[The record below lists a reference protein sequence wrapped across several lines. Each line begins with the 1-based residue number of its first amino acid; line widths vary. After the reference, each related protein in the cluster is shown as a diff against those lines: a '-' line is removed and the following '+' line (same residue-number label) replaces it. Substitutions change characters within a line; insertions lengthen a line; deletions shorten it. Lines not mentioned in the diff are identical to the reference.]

1 MSLNEAALSEE
12 PALEVFKHLGYEYK
26 KGSEIGPNAE
36 DPERESFSDVVLR
49 DRLKKKLRE
58 FNPKIPEEGIESAVS
73 QLLGFN
79 SPRLL
84 KSNKN
89 FHEKVSQG
97 VQVEFK
103 IDGEERGGFVDII
116 NFEKPDANDFL
127 VSNQFTI
134 QVGEDNPKRR
144 PDILIFVNGLP
155 IGIIE
160 NKDPTN
166 PNATIETAYKQV
178 TDRYVNDIP
187 DLFHYNELIAV
198 MDMGNAELGCLS
210 AGLEWFSPWRYI
222 HEEVDATQ
230 ELPPFEVLIRG
241 AFEPKRLLD
250 LIRHFILFS
259 DEDGQ
264 LSKKLAAYHQFY
276 AVNNAV
282 ENSKEVVLNPDD
294 NRIGVVWHTQGSGK
308 SLSMVFYANKVRQ
321 VRDME
326 NPTLVFLTDRN
337 DLDEQLFKTFKQHG
351 LPAEWADNDDRI
363 QLRER
368 LNREAGGIIFSTI
381 QKFQTT
387 DDEAEYPEVNDR
399 QNMIVVADEAHR
411 TQYKELAANVRA
423 ALPNASYLGFTAT
436 PIEKEDRST
445 INTFGGYISQYTI
458 EQSEKDESTVP
469 IYYES
474 RLAKLQINDTRINEH
489 FEELMESASDDLKN
503 HMKKKWTSL
512 RRIIENSDERTN
524 EIAKDIVEHFNN
536 RDLRGKGMIVAISR
550 EAAVQYK
557 RAIEKIPGAPEV
569 EVVISDPE
577 EYIDD
582 PDSHEQLKHRFK
594 DPDDSLKLAVVCDM
608 WLTGFD
614 VPCLHTMYVDK
625 PMKNHNLLQA
635 IGRVNRVW
643 KDKPGGLIV
652 DYIGIGDNLKKALDK
667 YTTEVQES
675 AMLDLEKAVEVMYD
689 KHEKVADFFAH
700 IEYDDWA
707 ELESLERT
715 QLLHKAQNEVL
726 VTEEREQ
733 KFKEAV
739 AELNKAYTLVTPRQE
754 ANEIRSD
761 VVFFRAVKDSIQK
774 MENSGRKRPP
784 EELDSAMKELVA
796 EGVGIEDLVELT
808 GFDEW
813 EEEKP
818 VLSEEFLGE
827 VDEVEQENL
836 QVKMLEQLIRN
847 EISTRKKGNLAKYE
861 SFEEELEKTV
871 EQYNQNFLST
881 QEVIEE
887 LKHVARE
894 IQETDDRQQQLD
906 LTDEELAF
914 FDAIASNTETD
925 IDDATLKE
933 IARELKKRL
942 KDSVEVDWTNREKVR
957 AEIRTEVK
965 AVLRNSGLSYREYD
979 PLVEPI
985 VAQAEA
991 FYGGAAA

>member
-887 LKHVARE
+887 LKDVARE

>member
-12 PALEVFKHLGYEYK
+12 PALEVFKDLGYEYK
-26 KGSEIGPNAE
+26 KGSKIGPNSD
-36 DPERESFSDVVLR
+36 DPERESLSDVVLR
-49 DRLKKKLRE
+49 DRLREKLRE

-84 KSNKN
+84 KNNKD
-89 FHEKVSQG
+89 FHEKVTQG
-97 VQVEFK
+97 VQVEFEV
-103 IDGEERGGFVDII
+103 DGEERGGFVDVI
-116 NFEKPDANDFL
+116 NFDEPEKNDFL
-127 VSNQFTI
+127 VSNQFT
-134 QVGEDNPKRR
+134 VKLGDDGPERR

-166 PNATIETAYKQV
+166 PNATIETAYNQV

-210 AGLEWFSPWRYI
+210 AGWEWFSPWRYI
-222 HEEVDATQ
+222 DEEKDATQ
-230 ELPPFEVLIRG
+230 EHPPFEVLIRG
-241 AFEPKRLLD
+241 AFAPERLLD
-250 LIRHFILFS
+250 LIRHFVLFS
-259 DEDGQ
+259 EEDGQ

-282 ENSKEVVLNPDD
+282 ENSKQTVPNPDEY
-294 NRIGVVWHTQGSGK
+294 RIGVVWHTQGSGK
-308 SLSMVFYANKVRQ
+308 SLSMVFYANKLRQ
-321 VRDME
+321 VKDMK

-337 DLDEQLFKTFKQHG
+337 DLDEQLKDTFKQHG
-351 LPAEWADNDDRI
+351 LPAEWADKDDRVE
-363 QLRER
+363 LRDR
-368 LNREAGGIIFSTI
+368 LDREAGGIIFATI

-399 QNMIVVADEAHR
+399 QNVIVVADEAHR

-458 EQSEKDESTVP
+458 DQSEKDGSTVP

-474 RLAKLQINDTRINEH
+474 RLAKLQINDPRINEH

-512 RRIIENSDERTN
+512 RRIIENSDERTD
-524 EIAKDIVEHFNN
+524 EIARDIVDHFND
-536 RDLRGKGMIVAISR
+536 RELKGKGMVVAISR

-557 RAIEKIPGAPEV
+557 RAIEAIPEAPEV
-569 EVVISDPE
+569 EVIISDPE

-582 PDSHEQLKHRFK
+582 PDSHEDLKRRFK
-594 DPDDSLKLAVVCDM
+594 DEDDDLTLAVVCDM

-614 VPCLHTMYVDK
+614 VPPLHTMYIDK

-667 YTTEVQES
+667 YTTEVQET
-675 AMLDLEKAVEVMYD
+675 AMLDLEEAVEVMHQ
-689 KHEKVADFFAH
+689 KHQKVADFFAH
-700 IEYDDWA
+700 IEYGDWA
-707 ELESLERT
+707 ELDNLERT

-726 VTEEREQ
+726 VTDEREQ

-739 AELNKAYTLVTPRQE
+739 AELNKAYALVTPHPE
-754 ANEIRSD
+754 SNEIRSD
-761 VVFFRAVKDSIQK
+761 VVFFRAVKDSITK
-774 MENSGRKRPP
+774 MENSGGERTP

-808 GFDEW
+808 GFDQW

-818 VLSEEFLGE
+818 VLSEEFLGD
-827 VDEVEQENL
+827 VDAVEQENL

-861 SFEEELEKTV
+861 SFEEELEKTI
-871 EQYNQNFLST
+871 EQYNENFLST

-887 LKHVARE
+887 LKQVAEE
-894 IQETDDRQQQLD
+894 IQESDDRQDELN

-914 FDAIASNTETD
+914 YDAIRANTDTQIAED
-925 IDDATLKE
+925 TLKQ
-933 IARELKKRL
+933 IAKDLKQRL

-965 AVLRNSGLSYREYD
+965 AVLRNSGLKYTEYE
-979 PLVEPI
+979 PLVDPI

>member
-784 EELDSAMKELVA
+784 EELDSAMKELSTSGKKKNRCSVRSSW
-796 EGVGIEDLVELT
+796 G
-808 GFDEW
+808 
-813 EEEKP
+813 K
-818 VLSEEFLGE
+818 
-827 VDEVEQENL
+827 
-836 QVKMLEQLIRN
+836 
-847 EISTRKKGNLAKYE
+847 STR
-861 SFEEELEKTV
+861 
-871 EQYNQNFLST
+871 
-881 QEVIEE
+881 
-887 LKHVARE
+887 
-894 IQETDDRQQQLD
+894 
-906 LTDEELAF
+906 
-914 FDAIASNTETD
+914 
-925 IDDATLKE
+925 
-933 IARELKKRL
+933 
-942 KDSVEVDWTNREKVR
+942 
-957 AEIRTEVK
+957 
-965 AVLRNSGLSYREYD
+965 
-979 PLVEPI
+979 
-985 VAQAEA
+985 
-991 FYGGAAA
+991 

>member
-1 MSLNEAALSEE
+1 MSLNEATLSEE
-12 PALEVFKHLGYEYK
+12 PALDVFKQLGYEYK
-26 KGSEIGPNAE
+26 RGSDLGPNSE
-36 DPERESFSDVVLR
+36 DPERDSLSDVVLR
-49 DRLKKKLRE
+49 GRLKRKLHE
-58 FNPKIPEEGIESAVS
+58 FNPEVPEEGIEDAIS

-79 SPRLL
+79 SPHLL
-84 KSNKN
+84 KNNKD
-89 FHEKVSQG
+89 FHEKVIQG
-97 VQVEFK
+97 VQVDYEV
-103 IDGEERGGFVDII
+103 DEETRGVFVDII
-116 NFEKPDANDFL
+116 DFDEVENNDFL

-134 QVGEDNPKRR
+134 KIGDDGPERR
-144 PDILIFVNGLP
+144 PDILVFVNGLP
-155 IGIIE
+155 IGVIE

-187 DLFHYNELIAV
+187 DLFHYNELIGV

-210 AGLEWFSPWRYI
+210 AGWEWFSPWRYI
-222 HEEVDATQ
+222 DEEKDATQ
-230 ELPPFEVLIRG
+230 DLPPFEVLIRG
-241 AFEPKRLLD
+241 VFEPERLVD

-282 ENSKEVVLNPDD
+282 ENSKEVVPNPDN

-321 VRDME
+321 VKDME

-337 DLDEQLFKTFKQHG
+337 DLDEQLFQTFKQHG
-351 LPAEWADNDDRI
+351 LPAEWADDDDRI

-368 LNREAGGIIFSTI
+368 LDRGSGGIIFSTI

-399 QNMIVVADEAHR
+399 HNMIVVADEAHR

-536 RDLRGKGMIVAISR
+536 RDLRGKGMVVAISR

-577 EYIDD
+577 EYIDG
-582 PDSHEQLKHRFK
+582 PDSHEQLKRRFK
-594 DPDDSLKLAVVCDM
+594 DPDDSLKLVVVCDM

-614 VPCLHTMYVDK
+614 VPCLHTMYIDK

-675 AMLDLEKAVEVMYD
+675 AMLDLDKAIEVMYD
-689 KHEKVADFFAH
+689 KYEKVADFFAR
-700 IEYDDWA
+700 IEYDNWA
-707 ELESLERT
+707 ELGSLERT

-726 VTEEREQ
+726 VTEERER

-739 AELNKAYTLVTPRQE
+739 AELNKSYALVTPHQE
-754 ANEIRSD
+754 AYDIRSD

-774 MENSGRKRPP
+774 MENSGREIPS
-784 EELDSAMKELVA
+784 EELDSAMKDLVA

-827 VDEVEQENL
+827 VERVEQENL

-861 SFEEELEKTV
+861 SFEEELEETV
-871 EQYNQNFLST
+871 EKYNQNFLST
-881 QEVIEE
+881 QEIIEE
-887 LKHVARE
+887 LKGVAKE

-914 FDAIASNTETD
+914 FDAIVSNTDTD
-925 IDDATLKE
+925 IDDETLKE
-933 IARELKKRL
+933 IAKELKMRL
-942 KDSVEVDWTNREKVR
+942 KNSVEVDWTNREKVR

-979 PLVEPI
+979 PLVDPI